1 MRKPGGDD
9 TAGPNFSDGR
19 EYQPNTPRMMAPTNA
34 NATYAVTTLNLLT
47 VMGRS
52 LFTSLP
58 ASNANVYQAVPGG
71 KSKTRCPCIAESA
84 DHVVKNS

>member
-1 MRKPGGDD
+1 
-9 TAGPNFSDGR
+9 
-19 EYQPNTPRMMAPTNA
+19 
-34 NATYAVTTLNLLT
+34 
-47 VMGRS
+47 MGRS

-58 ASNANVYQAVPGG
+58 ASNADIYQAVPGG